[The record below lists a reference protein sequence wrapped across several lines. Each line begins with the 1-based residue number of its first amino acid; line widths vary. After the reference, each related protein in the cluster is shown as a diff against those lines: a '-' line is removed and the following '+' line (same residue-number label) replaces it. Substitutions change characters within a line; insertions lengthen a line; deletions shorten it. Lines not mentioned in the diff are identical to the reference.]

1 MNQNKTVTMG
11 YAQTDI
17 TPDQPVE
24 MVGFYREDNISR
36 GILHPLS
43 AQVSVWKYAEETCC
57 LITIDS
63 IGFMKHLAKGLRERI
78 GQKIGI
84 PGEKVML
91 CFSHTHA
98 APDAD
103 REPAYYEMVCKRLEN
118 AAQRAKG
125 QMYPVMLGWGNG
137 EAEIACNRRTECSTM
152 DSRAG
157 ILKVCDTEGGTLRL
171 LLVRL
176 TAHCNVLKSD
186 NYLISPDYF
195 GTVRDLLEKTYNC
208 PVMLVQGAAGNA
220 APKYYSGKYRPADA
234 SDERFVNSNHALE
247 DMALAVLS
255 AANPIVAEI
264 RTGETVGVKMYSHNI
279 PMQSQVP
286 SYERALYIAKE
297 AKEACGIDGTLWL
310 AEVSRLLES
319 GVREQEDVTEVQY
332 FSLGEGCLCGVAN
345 EIMTEFALDV
355 SRMLN
360 NQYFYFNGYTN
371 GCTGY
376 FPTEEE
382 FDKGGYEVYWSMLTY
397 FSCHGRVF
405 PLNREAAGQLR
416 EFVVENAPE
425 HRR

>member
-11 YAQTDI
+11 FAQTDI
-17 TPDQPVE
+17 TPEKPVE

-36 GILHPLS
+36 GIQHPLS
-43 AQVSVWKYAEETCC
+43 AQVSVWHCAEETCC

-63 IGFMKHLAKGLRERI
+63 IGFMKHLANGLRDRI
-78 GQKIGI
+78 GQVIGI
-84 PGEKVML
+84 PREKVML

-103 REPAYYEMVCKRLEN
+103 REPAYYEMVCRCLED
-118 AAQRAKG
+118 AAHKALQ
-125 QMYPVMLGWGNG
+125 QMHLVTIGWGNG
-137 EAEIACNRRTECSTM
+137 EAEIGCNRRTECSSI

-157 ILKVCDTEGGTLRL
+157 ILKVCDAESGALRL

-195 GTVRDLLEKTYNC
+195 GAVRDLLQETYHC
-208 PVMLVQGAAGNA
+208 PVMLVQGAAGNV
-220 APKYYSGKYRPADA
+220 APKYYCSKNRPADA
-234 SDERFVNSNHALE
+234 SDGRFVCSHTALE
-247 DMALAVLS
+247 DMAQAVLD
-255 AANPIVAEI
+255 AVKPVIGRI
-264 RTGETVGVKMYSHNI
+264 QTGETASVKMYSRQI
-279 PMQSQVP
+279 SLWSEVP
-286 SYERALYIAKE
+286 YYERGLQIAEE
-297 AKEACGIDGTLWL
+297 AERECGIDGTLWL
-310 AEVSRLLES
+310 AEVKRLLDR
-319 GVREQEDVTEVQY
+319 GIYAQEDVTEVQY
-332 FSLGEGCLCGVAN
+332 FSLGKGCLCGVPN
-345 EIMTEFALDV
+345 EIMTEFALEV
-355 SRMLN
+355 SEMLDN
-360 NQYFYFNGYTN
+360 PCFYFNGYTN

-376 FPTEEE
+376 FPTEAE

-425 HRR
+425 A